1 MLIVNERARAPYLCV
16 CESRGE
22 FSGRSVL
29 HTNYSEFTPV
39 FTNVS

>member
-1 MLIVNERARAPYLCV
+1 MLIVNERARAPFLCV
-16 CESRGE
+16 CE